1 MTDQGRR
8 FYDQFQQCQIRLP
21 DTRGLSLADTGRML
35 CGRPD
40 MKRTPGVHPIR
51 QYALLVAGLITVLF
65 AIYGYHVHGAA
76 GQVSFAAYRD
86 LALLLGAV
94 LLILFGTLVFLVL
107 RPLQSIA
114 LHVERLGGKAGE
126 SVTRMGR
133 DGPLIAEAEQIR
145 ASLDEC
151 HGELAL
157 MHSDLEQTSR
167 ELRALADHD
176 ALTGARNRKA
186 FDEYLR
192 DLPATLSG
200 RRITVSFALFD
211 ISHFKAINDTYG
223 HQTGNEILKQVARR
237 MTTVLRQGE
246 HLFRVGGDEFA
257 LLMPGTDTDGAQV
270 LAERCLQE
278 LEAEDFTVLGVR
290 EPVRVCVGIAGA
302 SFDDPESMNT
312 LQWRADIAMYNAKRP
327 GTANIAVFHDTMARG
342 HEGIF
347 SNRVNSAV
355 YEAITLGTG
364 LTMFYQPVVELET
377 GEIRYYEALVRIRS
391 GDDWIS
397 PAVIF
402 PLVEARRLEV
412 DLDLAVM
419 KRVLE
424 DLRTGKV
431 QRGSGVS
438 INLSGPAVIDRNLP
452 EWLAGFRPFLA
463 DYRIVL
469 EVTETALIT
478 QIANAGENLS
488 RLRQQGFEIALDDFG
503 SGYSSFHYLAS
514 MPVDTV
520 KFDIS
525 LIRGLGDEKQRL
537 IVEHLVAMI
546 DGIGHR
552 LVAEGIEDEDILESV
567 RQAGFK
573 LGQGY
578 YFGRPVQSAWRADF
592 EIDNVLC
599 STDRSG
605 LYSNG

>member
-1 MTDQGRR
+1 MAGPAR
-8 FYDQFQQCQIRLP
+8 
-21 DTRGLSLADTGRML
+21 A
-35 CGRPD
+35 RP
-40 MKRTPGVHPIR
+40 VLH
-51 QYALLVAGLITVLF
+51 YALLAAALITGLF
-65 AIYGYHVHGAA
+65 AIYGYHAFGGAEH
-76 GQVSFAAYRD
+76 VPFAAYRD

-94 LLILFGTLVFLVL
+94 LLILSAAFVFLVL

-114 LHVERLGGKAGE
+114 LHVERLGGGPDGSAVPAGDAGLP
-126 SVTRMGR
+126 VV
-133 DGPLIAEAEQIR
+133 EAERIR

-151 HGELAL
+151 HGALAL
-157 MHSDLEQTSR
+157 VHGDLEQASR

-211 ISHFKAINDTYG
+211 ISHFKALNDTYG
-223 HQTGNEILKQVARR
+223 HQTGNEILRQVARR

-257 LLMPGTDTDGAQV
+257 LIMPGTDATGAQR

-290 EPVRVCVGIAGA
+290 EPVRVCVGIASA
-302 SFDDPESMNT
+302 SFDDRESLST

-327 GTANIAVFHDTMARG
+327 GTANIAVFNEDMARG

-347 SNRVNSAV
+347 SNHVNTAV

-364 LTMFYQPVVELET
+364 LTMFYQPVIQLET
-377 GEIRYYEALVRIRS
+377 GDVQYYEALVRIRS
-391 GDDWIS
+391 GQEWLS
-397 PAVIF
+397 PSVIF

-438 INLSGPAVIDRNLP
+438 INLSGPAVINKNLIK
-452 EWLAGFRPFLA
+452 WLAGFKPFLR

-478 QIANAGENLS
+478 QIANAGENLA
-488 RLRQQGFEIALDDFG
+488 RLREQGFEIALDDFG

-525 LIRGLGDEKQRL
+525 LIRGLGDDKQRM

-552 LVAEGIEDEDILESV
+552 LVAEGIEDEDVLESV
-567 RQAGFK
+567 RQAGFS

-578 YFGRPVQSAWRADF
+578 YFGRPAQTAWRSDF
-592 EIDNVLC
+592 EIDNVLYG
-599 STDRSG
+599 SG
-605 LYSNG
+605 TPGMYGNG